1 MYVAKDAVMAILVD
15 KIPHMQ
21 INAGVDFMFRI
32 SDIMNMATDNHKRLM
47 KPIKDGEHIV
57 LLKATY
63 IGMRKRP

>member
-15 KIPHMQ
+15 KIPHMH

-47 KPIKDGEHIV
+47 KPI
-57 LLKATY
+57 
-63 IGMRKRP
+63 